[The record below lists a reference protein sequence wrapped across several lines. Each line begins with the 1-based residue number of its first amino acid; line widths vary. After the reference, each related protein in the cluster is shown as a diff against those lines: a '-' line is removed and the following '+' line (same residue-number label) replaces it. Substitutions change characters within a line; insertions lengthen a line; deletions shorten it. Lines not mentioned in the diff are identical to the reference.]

1 VAAAIAVEGL
11 RKSYG
16 SVQAVRGL
24 SFEVAEGEVFG
35 LLGPNGAG
43 KTTVVEI
50 LEGYRRRDAG
60 SATVLGVDPASGGR
74 ALRAR
79 VGIMLQECA
88 MPRML
93 AVGELLDLYA
103 GYYPR
108 PRRVGEVLELVG
120 LSEKVGA
127 RIRTLS
133 GGQQR
138 RLDLA
143 LALIGDPE
151 LIFLD
156 EPTTGFDPSAR
167 RDAWEIVRS
176 IRTLGRTVLLT
187 THYMDEAQTLADRIC
202 VIAGGEVVAEG
213 TPETLGGRQTAAAR
227 IRFILPAGL
236 DLAALPLP
244 ARTDDGRVVV
254 ETATPTR
261 TLHELTAWAVAR
273 ELELPGLEV
282 LRPSLEDV
290 YLELTRMPEGGGLSS
305 PSPSSADDG
314 LGESPHRA
322 RQRPER

>member
-1 VAAAIAVEGL
+1 VAAIAVEGL

-16 SVQAVRGL
+16 SVEAVRGL
-24 SFEVAEGEVFG
+24 SFEVAEGEVFA

-60 SATVLGVDPASGGR
+60 TVRVLGVDPASGGR

-79 VGIMLQECA
+79 IGIMLQECA
-88 MPRML
+88 MPRL
-93 AVGELLDLYA
+93 LSVGELLELHA

-108 PRRVGEVLELVG
+108 PRPVGEVLKLVG
-120 LSEKVGA
+120 LRDRVLA
-127 RIRTLS
+127 RVKTLS

-167 RDAWEIVRS
+167 RDAWEIVRG

-187 THYMDEAQTLADRIC
+187 THYMDEAQHLADRIC
-202 VIAGGEVVAEG
+202 VMAGGEIVAEG
-213 TPETLGGRQTAAAR
+213 GPDTIGGRHAAAAR
-227 IRFILPAGL
+227 IRFQLPDGV

-244 ARTDDGRVVV
+244 AGADDGRVVL
-254 ETATPTR
+254 ETLTPTR

-273 ELELPGLEV
+273 GLELPGLEV
-282 LRPSLEDV
+282 VRPSLEDV
-290 YLELTRMPEGGGLSS
+290 YLELTRTP
-305 PSPSSADDG
+305 
-314 LGESPHRA
+314 
-322 RQRPER
+322 Q